1 MKKIF
6 LFFLLSASVYG
17 TAQPKISFTAF
28 AGSNFTTSGKTEE
41 SFNTIEHY
49 VKTRSN
55 DTFVLGKNYFNY
67 SLRSSYTGKYGFSLG
82 VKANLTLTDH
92 IGIAAGIGISKSRI
106 KRNNYL
112 SYKLTK
118 SEQITVVYTP
128 PPGGV
133 LFSLPGLET
142 TGYEK
147 FASYYYYVYEENISM
162 VTLQIPVEMVFCLG
176 RKGRFDLRLGATPTL
191 LLNYELIPNKTV
203 NPELSGGGDYR
214 PKPPNSSEN
223 KFHLTAC
230 AGFRFPVYRSLS
242 ANVYYNHFFNTVTQG
257 TVIPS
262 LTPHMYG
269 VSLVYQLPN
278 FKQK

>member
-1 MKKIF
+1 MKVEIGNGKDERDGIF
-6 LFFLLSASVYG
+6 P
-17 TAQPKISFTAF
+17 QP
-28 AGSNFTTSGKTEE
+28 
-41 SFNTIEHY
+41 
-49 VKTRSN
+49 
-55 DTFVLGKNYFNY
+55 LG
-67 SLRSSYTGKYGFSLG
+67 
-82 VKANLTLTDH
+82 
-92 IGIAAGIGISKSRI
+92 
-106 KRNNYL
+106 
-112 SYKLTK
+112 
-118 SEQITVVYTP
+118 
-128 PPGGV
+128 
-133 LFSLPGLET
+133 PGLET